1 MLSPQHLTEKVMWGM
16 GLLLMLI
23 FTVVLYLYDN
33 GLTSLYENPVFSCKV
48 VNEWF
53 LFKVQ
58 TTQIETLHPQLV
70 LLVYPRQ
77 QYHTDSNTVVVTSN
91 DTLATLDNAAQ
102 SGINSNKSLCV
113 NLVTKMG
120 VSLCIPPSH
129 CFNMIQL
136 LSHMLPFLHCSLHC

>member
-1 MLSPQHLTEKVMWGM
+1 MWGR
-16 GLLLMLI
+16 GYLLI
-23 FTVVLYLYDN
+23 ITVVLYLYDYS
-33 GLTSLYENPVFSCKV
+33 LTSLYENPVFSCKV

-58 TTQIETLHPQLV
+58 TTQSETLHPQLV

-102 SGINSNKSLCV
+102 SSINSITSLCV

-120 VSLCIPPSH
+120 VSLCIPPSPAST
-129 CFNMIQL
+129 CFNML